1 MLRTLKVFY
10 GNSNPCLAQ
19 DICRFL
25 DLEPGRLTI
34 NQFSNGNIKVKIEEN
49 IRNDDVFVIQTGS
62 SPINDHLVELL
73 ILIDALKYASAG
85 RITAVLPN
93 YFYCRSDKKDEPRIS
108 ITARLITDLLETAGA
123 QRILTM
129 TLHSPQVMGF
139 PRIPMDQ
146 LLATPT
152 LLSHYRKKDL
162 SNAVVAAPDVG
173 SAKGSRLFSRALNLP
188 LVILDKERIGD
199 DEKVVMRNIIG
210 DPQGKDVLIIDDEI
224 LSGGSILEA
233 TKILKEHGA
242 KKILAGCTHGFFT
255 NNALEKIQNSCIEE
269 VVTTDTIPQNNIK
282 NYSKLQVLSVAKLFA
297 DAIRAIHDG
306 KSVGDLFE
314 NVYLNQ

>member
-1 MLRTLKVFY
+1 VLRTLKVFY